1 MKLYV
6 ASDIREFKN
15 IINEIKNRAQE
26 VWEDNYKTL
35 KANKKTTSFCPTQQ
49 EVWFRGVSN
58 ASFELIPSLL
68 RKQYKNKQFLNDRI
82 VINEFKRYYRKII
95 DKKTEELADF
105 ECLYLLQ
112 HYGVPTKLLDFTSN
126 EDIALYFA
134 TCDAFFNNDD
144 IDSEQVIKEFLE
156 GDMLG
161 NKSGISQNGSAVYCI
176 DPVRYY
182 LEREYSYVKSNVI
195 LEADKVNI
203 DEYIN
208 EDIVFINPQITDNR
222 IKAQSGK
229 FVYFSK
235 QLDSLDGRHY
245 YKGMKDRY
253 DYLIKIFIPENSRFY
268 IKKEL
273 KEIYNLTHS
282 KLFPDMEGIA
292 KEMNDYY
299 IQNYHFDKKV
309 MKE

>member
-1 MKLYV
+1 MTLYV

-15 IINEIKNRAQE
+15 IVNDIKNQAQAIY
-26 VWEDNYKTL
+26 DKTSDRS
-35 KANKKTTSFCPTQQ
+35 KEFIPSQS

-58 ASFELIPSLL
+58 ASYELIPSLL

-82 VINEFKRYYRKII
+82 VINEFKRYYHKII
-95 DKKTEELADF
+95 DKNADELADF

-126 EDIALYFA
+126 EYVALYFA
-134 TCDAFFNNDD
+134 TCDAFFNDDD
-144 IDSEQVIKEFLE
+144 IDSEQIIDKFLNGPE
-156 GDMLG
+156 QGLS
-161 NKSGISQNGSAVYCI
+161 KNGSAIYCF
-176 DPVRYY
+176 DPVYY
-182 LEREYSYVKSNVI
+182 YCMFDSCYIQSNVI
-195 LEADKVNI
+195 LEADKINI

-208 EDIVFINPQITDNR
+208 QNIIFINPQITDKR

-229 FVYFSK
+229 FIYFSK

-245 YKGMKDRY
+245 RDRIYKDY
-253 DYLIKIFIPENSRFY
+253 DYLIKIFIPEKSRFY

-273 KEIYNLTHS
+273 KDIYKLTHT

-299 IQNYHFDKKV
+299 IQNYHFTK
-309 MKE
+309 